1 MNKIFDIKVP
11 SRINAPETTIHI
23 QIVYEHEEALKT
35 KPYVFM
41 IPGGPGA
48 NHSNYKD
55 YECIQEEANVIFYDP
70 RGCGLSAKGEPS
82 TYTLDN
88 NIDDIHYIIGELK
101 LEQVIMLGKS
111 CGAITALGFTVR
123 YPEQVS
129 SLILAAGAP
138 SYAFLETAK
147 ANVLAKGTEEQIKVC
162 ETLWSGSFINQ
173 EETDHYFEV
182 MKPFYSWKIRHNE
195 PVSRPA
201 PIYPYSFDALNEG
214 FRSNI
219 WKFNYLDKL
228 SDITCTTLVLVGEE
242 DWITSPVYSI
252 QMANAIPNSSLKIFE
267 KSDHS
272 MESDVPERFFGAI
285 REFIKV
291 NELVH
296 DFSLQHEPL
305 ESSEEEE
312 EESSFRFTF

>member
-1 MNKIFDIKVP
+1 MNKIFEIKVP
-11 SRINAPETTIHI
+11 SRVNAPETTIYI
-23 QIVYEHEEALKT
+23 QIVYKNETDLKT

-82 TYTLDN
+82 TYTMDN
-88 NIDDIHYIIGELK
+88 NIDDIHYIIDELK

-111 CGAITALGFTVR
+111 CGAMTALGFAVR

-129 SLILAAGAP
+129 SLILAAGSP
-138 SYAFLETAK
+138 SHEFLETAK
-147 ANVLAKGTEEQIKVC
+147 ANVLAKGTDEQIKAC
-162 ETLWSGSFINQ
+162 ETLWRGSFSNQ
-173 EETDHYFEV
+173 EEINHYFEV
-182 MKPFYSWKIRHNE
+182 MNPFYSWKQRHNE

-214 FRSNI
+214 FRSKV
-219 WKFNYLDKL
+219 WEFNYINKL
-228 SDITCTTLVLVGEE
+228 PGITCSTLVLVGED
-242 DWITSPVYSI
+242 DWITSPFYSI
-252 QMANAIPNSSLKIFE
+252 QMADAIPDSSLKIFE

-272 MESDVPERFFGAI
+272 MESDVPEQFFGAI
-285 REFIKV
+285 REFIKL
-291 NELVH
+291 NQLVL
-296 DFSLQHEPL
+296 DFGLQMQ
-305 ESSEEEE
+305 EE
-312 EESSFRFTF
+312 EESSFRFSF